1 MEIDMKKYIKKSL
14 LITILVVILLALTVT
29 VASASG
35 GAYHTVRYGETLY
48 GIGRYYG
55 VNPYRI
61 AEANN
66 LWDPN
71 CIYAGQVL
79 YIPAGYQ
86 GGYYPTP
93 GGYYPTPGANHH
105 VVRYGET
112 LSSIARMYGVS
123 PWAIARA
130 NGIYN
135 INLIY
140 SGQVL
145 YIPSGG
151 GRYGC
156 YQQSCYDSSYR
167 PPVYLPEPPP
177 IVVPY

>member
-1 MEIDMKKYIKKSL
+1 MKKYIKKSL
-14 LITILVVILLALTVT
+14 LITMLVVMLLVLTAT

-35 GAYHTVRYGETLY
+35 GTYHTVRYGETLFS
-48 GIGRYYG
+48 IGRYYG

-66 LWDPN
+66 LWNPN
-71 CIYAGQVL
+71 YIYAGQVL

-93 GGYYPTPGANHH
+93 GANRH
-105 VVRYGET
+105 VVCYGET
-112 LSSIARMYGVS
+112 LSSIARRYGVT

-135 INLIY
+135 MNLIY

-145 YIPSGG
+145 YIPLDGG
-151 GRYGC
+151 SCGW
-156 YQQSCYDSSYR
+156 YQQPCYDSSYSR
-167 PPVYLPEPPP
+167 SGYYSPEPPP